1 MNRMRNTLVCLSL
14 SFVTLCML
22 SCHKTEGQKPEE
34 LAGRTAKAYYDYLIE
49 GKYEAYTD
57 GFYQPDSIPG
67 SYREQLIVNAKQYAA
82 QMKEDHG
89 GLAAVKVAGAKADTA
104 RHTGHAFLVLCFKDS
119 TKEEIVVPMAL
130 VVGNWMMK

>member
-34 LAGRTAKAYYDYLIE
+34 MAGRTAKAYYDYLIE

-57 GFYQPDSIPG
+57 
-67 SYREQLIVNAKQYAA
+67 
-82 QMKEDHG
+82 G

-119 TKEEIVVPMAL
+119 TKEEIVVPMAF
-130 VVGNWMMK
+130 VEGNWMMK

>member
-1 MNRMRNTLVCLSL
+1 MRNTLVCLSL

-34 LAGRTAKAYYDYLIE
+34 MAGRTAKAYYDYLIE

-89 GLAAVKVAGAKADTA
+89 GLAAVKVAGA
-104 RHTGHAFLVLCFKDS
+104 
-119 TKEEIVVPMAL
+119 
-130 VVGNWMMK
+130 

>member
-14 SFVTLCML
+14 SFVTLCTL

-104 RHTGHAFLVLCFKDS
+104 RHMGHAFLVLCFKDS

-130 VVGNWMMK
+130 VEGNWMMK

>member
-1 MNRMRNTLVCLSL
+1 MPVLIVRHSL
-14 SFVTLCML
+14 HAVVP
-22 SCHKTEGQKPEE
+22 QD
-34 LAGRTAKAYYDYLIE
+34 GRTEAGGSGGTPAKAYYDYLIE
-49 GKYEAYTD
+49 GKYEAYID

-130 VVGNWMMK
+130 VEGNWMMK

>member
-1 MNRMRNTLVCLSL
+1 MRNTLVCLSL

-57 GFYQPDSIPG
+57 GFYQP
-67 SYREQLIVNAKQYAA
+67 E
-82 QMKEDHG
+82 
-89 GLAAVKVAGAKADTA
+89 ADTA

-130 VVGNWMMK
+130 VEGNWMMK